1 MTYTASNDT
10 YLINDQKIKGWE
22 KFAFNS
28 QKFFRKEES
37 DWNMVYLARTE
48 GSIEEAEIEWKF
60 DLPDKPIKELKIKVT
75 SETYEN
81 AKVFWVRNLI

>member
-1 MTYTASNDT
+1 
-10 YLINDQKIKGWE
+10 
-22 KFAFNS
+22 
-28 QKFFRKEES
+28 
-37 DWNMVYLARTE
+37 MVYLARTE